1 MATKDL
7 SELISGIPEEKQIN
21 FENGISEEQRHRY
34 RAIQTKLAY
43 YRGQKV
49 KLEGYKKIVT
59 ARMCKE
65 AYFKGMKSQ
74 HDQKVY
80 SESHDNVLEIVNL
93 LSDVEINISL
103 LWAEL
108 DLFNK
113 DIEVWRTKQASLRH
127 EKNSY

>member
-1 MATKDL
+1 MTTDIADL
-7 SELISGIPEEKQIN
+7 IAGIPREKQIN
-21 FENGISEEQRHRY
+21 FENGISEEQRERY

-59 ARMCKE
+59 ARMHKE
-65 AYFKGMKSQ
+65 AYFQGMKSQ

-80 SESHDNVLEIVNL
+80 AEGHDNVLEIVNL

-127 EKNSY
+127 EQKSY